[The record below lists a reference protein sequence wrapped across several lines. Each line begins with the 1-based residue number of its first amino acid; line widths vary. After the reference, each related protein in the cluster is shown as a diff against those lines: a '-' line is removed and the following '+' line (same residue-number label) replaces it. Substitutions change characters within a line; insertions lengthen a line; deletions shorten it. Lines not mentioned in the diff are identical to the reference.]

1 MFFDLFVDFVSNMAD
16 SLMIWWYWILLGLLL
31 AAIELATPGGFFFIF
46 FAVSALLV
54 GLLDVMAL
62 VESDALQW
70 GLFSVL
76 SVVCLA
82 FFRKPLLERMNIAER
97 AEAVDSIVGELAIP
111 LVAIGGGQHGRA
123 EVRGATWTVRNVD
136 AVPVEP
142 GERARVVAVRGLEL
156 DIRSE
161 RSR

>member
-1 MFFDLFVDFVSNMAD
+1 MSFDLFVNFVSNIPD

-31 AAIELATPGGFFFIF
+31 AAIEVATPGGFFFIF

-54 GLLDVMAL
+54 GLLDVL
-62 VESDALQW
+62 NVLESDAWQW

-76 SVVCLA
+76 SLVCLA
-82 FFRKPLLERMNIAER
+82 FFRKPLLERMNKNQRTE
-97 AEAVDSIVGELAIP
+97 EVDSLVGELATAAAPIP
-111 LVAIGGGQHGRA
+111 PGEYGRA
-123 EVRGATWTVRNVD
+123 EVRGSTWTVRNVD
-136 AVPVEP
+136 ASAV
-142 GERARVVAVRGLEL
+142 GAAERCRVVAVRGLEL

>member
-1 MFFDLFVDFVSNMAD
+1 
-16 SLMIWWYWILLGLLL
+16 MIWWFWILFGLLL

-54 GLLDVMAL
+54 GMLELLHIL
-62 VESDALQW
+62 ESDALQW
-70 GLFSVL
+70 GLFSIL
-76 SVVCLA
+76 SLVCLA
-82 FFRKPLLERMNIAER
+82 FFRKPLLDRMNRETR
-97 AEAVDSIVGELAIP
+97 SEAVDSLVGELATA
-111 LVAIGGGQHGRA
+111 VAPIAAGDHGRA

-136 AVPVEP
+136 AVSLEG
-142 GERARVVAVRGLEL
+142 GERCRVVAVSGLEL

>member
-1 MFFDLFVDFVSNMAD
+1 VSNILD
-16 SLMIWWYWILLGLLL
+16 LQMIWWFWILLGLLL

-54 GLLDVMAL
+54 GMLELLHIL
-62 VESDALQW
+62 ESDALQW
-70 GLFSVL
+70 GLFSIL
-76 SVVCLA
+76 SLVCLA
-82 FFRKPLLERMNIAER
+82 FFRKPLLERMNREARGE
-97 AEAVDSIVGELAIP
+97 AAVDSLVGELATATAPI
-111 LVAIGGGQHGRA
+111 AAGDHGRA

-136 AVPVEP
+136 TVPLAV
-142 GERARVVAVRGLEL
+142 GDRGRVVAVNGLEL